1 MIILPNV
8 IDMKIKAMSS
18 YFLLADD
25 KSCAVAG
32 EVYDPSNGVCK
43 CGTANSCT
51 SPGTW
56 YK

>member
-1 MIILPNV
+1 
-8 IDMKIKAMSS
+8 MSS

-56 YK
+56 